1 MNEYIDQ
8 RLRMYVNH
16 YQDNWAQMMPA
27 LDAVQMGL
35 PHDSLGG
42 LQPHEVLLGYP
53 MPTHFD
59 WEART
64 KDWKEFAVRD
74 RRSREDAQRHVETLQ
89 RYVEAGRAAIAQ
101 AQERMVEQ
109 ANRKRRKPDF
119 DVGDKVFVIKK
130 AWSTTR
136 PSDKLDF
143 PLTRTP
149 YEIISKIK
157 DNVFRLKVPEGWR
170 ATDQFNADRLRRFP
184 DNPLPGQ
191 AAENPDGELLD
202 GEEEWEVEELTA
214 SRLHYRKLQYQVKW
228 KGWDPDPTWYN
239 ARNFKNSVVRIRAY
253 HEKHP
258 DQAGPPARLQQWEE
272 AALRDEFDP
281 PHPDDDKPAST
292 RTGTRSRVR
301 RP

>member
-1 MNEYIDQ
+1 
-8 RLRMYVNH
+8 
-16 YQDNWAQMMPA
+16 MMPA

-64 KDWKEFAVRD
+64 KDWKAFAVRD

-143 PLTRTP
+143 PLTRIP
-149 YEIISKIK
+149 YKIISKIK
-157 DNVFRLKVPEGWR
+157 DNVFRLK
-170 ATDQFNADRLRRFP
+170 
-184 DNPLPGQ
+184 
-191 AAENPDGELLD
+191 
-202 GEEEWEVEELTA
+202 
-214 SRLHYRKLQYQVKW
+214 
-228 KGWDPDPTWYN
+228 
-239 ARNFKNSVVRIRAY
+239 
-253 HEKHP
+253 
-258 DQAGPPARLQQWEE
+258 
-272 AALRDEFDP
+272 
-281 PHPDDDKPAST
+281 
-292 RTGTRSRVR
+292 
-301 RP
+301 